1 MVRYEEATDIGLV
14 RELNEDSL
22 LCRPPGDFVVADGM
36 GGHAAGEI
44 ASRIFTDIADKYLS
58 EYKEIS
64 TENDM
69 QEMFQAGNY
78 GILTSIEKH
87 PERFGMGTTATMLHV
102 AGSKAMWAHVGDSR
116 LYLLRR
122 SSLQQ
127 ITSDHTYVN
136 TLLAMG
142 SITPQEAE
150 NHPDRNKL
158 LRAVGAE
165 ETLQVDTGSFQLEQG
180 DIMLLCSDGLTNMV
194 TEPAIQTVLEAK
206 QCKNRAEALVECAKA
221 AGGKDN
227 ISIIVVEYYEE

>member
-1 MVRYEEATDIGLV
+1 MLRLPFLLVVESGLT
-14 RELNEDSL
+14 R
-22 LCRPPGDFVVADGM
+22 
-36 GGHAAGEI
+36 
-44 ASRIFTDIADKYLS
+44 
-58 EYKEIS
+58 
-64 TENDM
+64 
-69 QEMFQAGNY
+69 
-78 GILTSIEKH
+78 
-87 PERFGMGTTATMLHV
+87 
-102 AGSKAMWAHVGDSR
+102 
-116 LYLLRR
+116 LRR

>member
-87 PERFGMGTTATMLHV
+87 PERFGTGTTATMLHV